1 MIDQSS
7 HNGHD
12 STSTVAKN
20 SSKIRYLFAAK
31 SLKKELPSPDEDET
45 NQLSGPRIGRF
56 PMWLVVTAYVLI
68 TLSILYT
75 APGLI
80 NSLNR

>member
-1 MIDQSS
+1 MTDHGS
-7 HNGHD
+7 HNGHEELIKD
-12 STSTVAKN
+12 PLSVCGKEFKKRVAQ
-20 SSKIRYLFAAK
+20 
-31 SLKKELPSPDEDET
+31 PDEDET

>member
-1 MIDQSS
+1 
-7 HNGHD
+7 
-12 STSTVAKN
+12 
-20 SSKIRYLFAAK
+20 
-31 SLKKELPSPDEDET
+31 
-45 NQLSGPRIGRF
+45 
-56 PMWLVVTAYVLI
+56 MWLVVTAYVLI